1 MEEMSNGIAGKIRL
15 QSDARSSKIDECAW
29 MSVHL
34 PDVERRNGASV
45 IILPGGG
52 YQHLADDYEGVD
64 CAEWMN
70 SLGVTAFVLRYRLAP
85 EYHHPSQLLDAQRAI
100 RHVRANAALYQID
113 PHKIGIWGFSAGGHL
128 ASTAATHYDHGK
140 SESDDPIEH
149 VSCRPDFA
157 ILAYPV
163 ISLVEP
169 YTHLGSRDNLLGTSS
184 ESWLSHSLSAEK
196 NVTSDT
202 PPAFI
207 FHTDSDT
214 GVSSENSVQF
224 YLALHKA
231 GVPAEMHIYAD
242 GPHGV
247 GMAQDN
253 PILCNWTIQ
262 LRNWLVSRRLV
273 THDQM

>member
-1 MEEMSNGIAGKIRL
+1 MEEISNGMAGKIRL
-15 QSDARSSKIDECAW
+15 QSDARSGKLEECAW

-34 PDVERRNGASV
+34 PDAEKRNGASV
-45 IILPGGG
+45 IIFPGGG
-52 YQHLADDYEGVD
+52 YQHLADSHEGVD

-70 SLGVTAFVLRYRLAP
+70 TLGVTAFVLRYRLAP
-85 EYHHPSQLLDAQRAI
+85 EYHHPCQLLDAQRAI
-100 RHVRANAALYQID
+100 RHVRAYAPLYQID
-113 PHKIGIWGFSAGGHL
+113 PRKIGIWGFSAGGHL

-140 SESDDPIEH
+140 SEAEDPIEH
-149 VSCRPDFA
+149 VSCRPDFT

-169 YTHLGSRDNLLGTSS
+169 YTHIGSRDNLLGTMS

-196 NVTSDT
+196 NVTTDT
-202 PPAFI
+202 PPTFI

-253 PILCNWTIQ
+253 PILCTWTMQ
-262 LRNWLVSRRLV
+262 LKNWLISRGLIPAS
-273 THDQM
+273 